1 MASGEAVLNI
11 GIHEQN
17 LPERIIYI
25 FFSYFS
31 TFRLAF
37 FPFKVNFKRRVA
49 FFTEKMCKSK
59 KLSALND
66 ETKLSGN
73 GNMAR
78 ILGIESSCDETA
90 VAIIEDGRKVISN
103 IVSSQMAKH
112 ALYGGV
118 VPELAAREH
127 LTAIEKV
134 CEEALKTAE
143 MKMEDVDAVAVTHAP
158 GLVPALLVGLN
169 FAKGLASAW
178 NKPLIGIN
186 HFLAHIYGAFI
197 EAEDL
202 NFADPALYPMAALV
216 VSGGHT
222 SIVIIHS
229 DGNAEVIGTTI
240 DDAAGEALDKGAKM
254 LNLGYPGGP
263 VIERLAKGGDGKRFH
278 FPRSLTGTSG
288 KGLDPENRFNFS
300 FSGLKTALLY
310 HAKKYAPDGNTENIE
325 GELLTDTL
333 ASYQEALTDVLCSKL
348 FDAVK
353 LYRAGSAVLCG
364 GVACNSVLRE
374 KFEKKCPGHVRCI
387 IAPKKFCTDNA
398 AMVAALAYHYYK
410 AGKYSSLTLDA
421 LARLPKLTHVPF
433 AESE

>member
-1 MASGEAVLNI
+1 
-11 GIHEQN
+11 
-17 LPERIIYI
+17 
-25 FFSYFS
+25 
-31 TFRLAF
+31 
-37 FPFKVNFKRRVA
+37 
-49 FFTEKMCKSK
+49 
-59 KLSALND
+59 
-66 ETKLSGN
+66 
-73 GNMAR
+73 MAR